1 MTDVLRVLFQGD
13 SLTDAFRKPEEIN
26 PAYQLGNGYAFLVA
40 ARLARMQPGR
50 FEFFNRGVSGDTV
63 GRLSDRW
70 QADALDLRPDVLS
83 VLVGVN
89 DTGQAMLG
97 KPSASDEEFAATYRQ
112 LLGSLRTI
120 NPASRF
126 VLLEP
131 FVLEAGEVTAD
142 WRAHL
147 QPKQRIIAEIA
158 GDFGAVFV
166 PVQAEFDRM
175 LAKAPAAYWAYDGVH
190 PTHAGF
196 QLLADA
202 WLEAAGPTLC
212 S

>member
-1 MTDVLRVLFQGD
+1 MTDVRRILFQGD

-40 ARLARMQPGR
+40 ARLARTWPGR

-70 QADALDLRPDVLS
+70 QADTLDLRPDVLS
-83 VLVGVN
+83 VLIGIN
-89 DTGQAMLG
+89 DTGQAMRG
-97 KPSASDEEFAATYRQ
+97 KPCASDEGFAATYRR
-112 LLGSLRTI
+112 LLGSLRTV
-120 NPASRF
+120 NPAARIIL
-126 VLLEP
+126 VEP
-131 FVLEAGEVTAD
+131 FVLETGDVTAD

-147 QPKQRIIAEIA
+147 QPRQKIIAEIA
-158 GDFGAVFV
+158 GEFGAVFV

-175 LAKAPAAYWAYDGVH
+175 LAHAPAAYWAYDGFH

-202 WLEAAGPTLC
+202 WLEAAGPMLG

>member
-1 MTDVLRVLFQGD
+1 MLRILFQGD

-40 ARLARMQPGR
+40 ARLARSQAGK
-50 FEFFNRGVSGDTV
+50 FAFFNRGVSGDTV

-70 QADALDLRPDVLS
+70 QVDALDLRPDVLS
-83 VLVGVN
+83 VLVGIN
-89 DTGQAMLG
+89 DTGLAIRG
-97 KPSASDEEFAATYRQ
+97 KPSASDAEFATTYRR
-112 LLGSLRTI
+112 LLEALRTI
-120 NPASRF
+120 NPATRF
-126 VLLEP
+126 ILVEP
-131 FVLEAGEVTAD
+131 FVLEAGEVTAE

-147 QPKQRIIAEIA
+147 QPRQKIIAEIA
-158 GDFGAVFV
+158 REFGGVFV

-175 LAKAPAAYWAYDGVH
+175 LAQAPAAYWAYDGFH

-202 WLEAAGPTLC
+202 WLAAAEPMLC
-212 S
+212 L